1 MELTR
6 EKALELHYQMWG
18 DMQNDLGD
26 NPLPVLRAK
35 YKAGWIL
42 KHFPGQKVL
51 YNCFLCEFVGRSYY
65 GTTKCW
71 NCPINW
77 DSLAVDNKGYC
88 FEEYIG
94 GGDEGSIYLDAPIS
108 EILALPERGSK

>member
-1 MELTR
+1 MKLTR

-26 NPLPVLRAK
+26 NPEPISREV
-35 YKAGWIL
+35 YKEKWIR
-42 KHFPGQKVL
+42 KHFPGEKVFN
-51 YNCFLCEFVGRSYY
+51 NCFLCEYAG
-65 GTTKCW
+65 KMNCL

-77 DSLAVDNKGYC
+77 DSLAVDGEGFC
-88 FEEYIG
+88 FEPYKG
-94 GGDEGSIYLDAPIS
+94 GGIEGSIYLEAPIS

>member
-26 NPLPVLRAK
+26 NPEPVSRAK
-35 YKAGWIL
+35 YKEGWIR
-42 KHFPGQKVL
+42 KHFPGEKVT
-51 YNCFLCEFVGRSYY
+51 YDCFLCEYAGRMN
-65 GTTKCW
+65 CW

-77 DSLAVDNKGYC
+77 DSLAVDDNGYC

-108 EILALPERGSK
+108 EILELPEREDT